1 MTGKLEQLRGGVAAV
16 ASMTGIGWPRIAF
29 APNDDNGGGDGGE
42 GGEGG
47 NNGGGDDKSGDKGGD
62 NSGDDGSNK
71 TPSKLAN
78 AGLLGRRPG
87 ANGDASKKDGENGSD
102 APTDGRPAGLPEKF
116 WDGEKKSPKVDDLA
130 KAYIDLEKA
139 HGTLKRSKSVGGE
152 VPENADDY
160 FKDPIKLPDTV
171 TNLALPAD
179 DPGLKVAAGVFQKYG
194 IGKDAA
200 VGIIKDIFAGMND
213 HVPAPIDPDA
223 EMAALGKGGEALLDG
238 VFTWADGRITS
249 GQFSEDDAGI
259 IADLS
264 ATAAGI
270 KFLAKVREMSGEQRI
285 PIDPGTGARGMSF
298 EQHREAYKDAV
309 KKGDYKE
316 QERLDALAEKM
327 WPDQPL
333 NLSGGYTSEK
343 TIAR

>member
-1 MTGKLEQLRGGVAAV
+1 MTKKLEQLRGGVAAV

-29 APNDDNGGGDGGE
+29 APEDGNGGGDDGASDGDS
-42 GGEGG
+42 
-47 NNGGGDDKSGDKGGD
+47 NGADKSGDKGGD
-62 NSGDDGSNK
+62 NSGGDDGKPASR
-71 TPSKLAN
+71 LAN
-78 AGLLGRRPG
+78 AGLLARRQ
-87 ANGDASKKDGENGSD
+87 AASSGDDSKKDGDNPGD
-102 APTDGRPAGLPEKF
+102 PPADGRPAGLPEKF
-116 WDGEKKSPKVDDLA
+116 WDGEKKAPKVDDLT
-130 KAYIDLEKA
+130 KAYVDLEKA
-139 HGTLKRSKSVGGE
+139 HGALKRSKSVGGE

-238 VFTWADGRITS
+238 VFTWADGRVQA

-270 KFLAKVREMSGEQRI
+270 KFLAKMREMSGEQRI

-298 EQHREAYKDAV
+298 EQHREAYKEAV

-333 NLSGGYTSEK
+333 NLAGGYTSEK
-343 TIAR
+343 AIAR